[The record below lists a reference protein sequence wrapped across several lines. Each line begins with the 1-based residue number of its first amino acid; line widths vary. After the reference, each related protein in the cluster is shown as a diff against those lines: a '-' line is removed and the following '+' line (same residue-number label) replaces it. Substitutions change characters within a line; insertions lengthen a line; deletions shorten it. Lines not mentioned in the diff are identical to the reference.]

1 MPRALRN
8 WPSGSPSITP
18 AASPAPTP
26 AATTGT
32 DHPGLVT
39 PLSPDS
45 TIAAAASPAV
55 TAARQSSPSALAAAQ
70 TTIATVGSSGAGAA
84 DAAAP
89 VTHAVSAGPAAWAGA
104 ALSATGRRMPS
115 KVRAV
120 AMPCWVVTARVKR
133 ASAFTAGSV
142 DSGGAASASSRSV
155 AVPCA
160 GAGAWRRGCD
170 APTGVGGRRAAIR
183 PDTSAAGRL
192 STALRMRSAAPSPR
206 TGVTSA
212 WTLRWSSSS
221 VSGRAMLPRV
231 CSTRTS
237 TGSAERVSI
246 RRIAASRAIPGSGS
260 RVIRARSLATS
271 GAVATASLNS
281 GSPARPNSRP
291 AATPCRALN
300 LDRRPSAGW
309 RVPMSSWTR
318 GWQRSVIAVISAGS
332 IRSDT
337 AIAASIAGCATT
349 PHG

>member
-1 MPRALRN
+1 M
-8 WPSGSPSITP
+8 
-18 AASPAPTP
+18 AADTV
-26 AATTGT
+26 GT
-32 DHPGLVT
+32 DHPGRAT
-39 PLSPDS
+39 PSSPDS

-55 TAARQSSPSALAAAQ
+55 TAARQSSPSARAAAQ

-84 DAAAP
+84 HAAAP
-89 VTHAVSAGPAAWAGA
+89 VTHAVSAGPPAWAGDA
-104 ALSATGRRMPS
+104 ASTATGCSVRSR
-115 KVRAV
+115 VRAV
-120 AMPCWVVTARVKR
+120 AMPRCVVTAAVNRLR
-133 ASAFTAGSV
+133 AVMASGVGA
-142 DSGGAASASSRSV
+142 GGAASASSRSV

-170 APTGVGGRRAAIR
+170 APTDVAGRRAAIR
-183 PDTSAAGRL
+183 PDTSAAAGRL

-212 WTLRWSSSS
+212 LTLSWSSSS

-309 RVPMSSWTR
+309 RVPMSSGTR

-337 AIAASIAGCATT
+337 AIAPSIAGCATT